1 MKRIIVTC
9 LLLWPLLA
17 TAELGGPSLESP
29 GNDVYD
35 TESLR
40 RGAKLYV
47 DRCLGCHSLKHMR
60 YRRLQKDLGFS
71 EAEIKQLFPT
81 LERVV
86 GSMTTAMDSKDS
98 ERWFGVAAPDLS
110 ERARALG
117 TDWLYT
123 YLRTF
128 YVDDER
134 PFGVNNWV
142 FKDVAM
148 PHVFWDLQGEQRAV
162 IKKIDEM
169 PVIVRLEQA
178 KPGKLSAKEFDL
190 AVTDLVNFLD
200 YVAEPAQLERRSLGK
215 WVLLFLLIFGFV
227 SYKLKKEYW
236 KDIH

>member
-9 LLLWPLLA
+9 LLLWPFWA
-17 TAELGGPSLESP
+17 SAELGAPPLESP

-47 DRCLGCHSLKHMR
+47 ERCLGCHSLKHLR
-60 YRRLQKDLGFS
+60 YRRLRQDLGFS
-71 EAEIKQLFPT
+71 EEEVKQLFPQ
-81 LERVV
+81 LERIV
-86 GSMTTAMDSKDS
+86 GTMTTAMDPKDA

-117 TDWLYT
+117 TDWIYT

-128 YVDDER
+128 YVDEAH

-148 PHVFWDLQGEQRAV
+148 PHVFGDLQGEQKAV
-162 IKKIDEM
+162 TQDTGGM
-169 PVIVRLEQA
+169 PVIVRLEQS
-178 KPGKLSAKEFDL
+178 KPGKLSPLEFDRTV
-190 AVTDLVNFLD
+190 ADLVNFLD
-200 YVAEPAQLERRSLGK
+200 YAAEPAQLERRSLGK

-227 SYKLKKEYW
+227 SYKLKKAYW